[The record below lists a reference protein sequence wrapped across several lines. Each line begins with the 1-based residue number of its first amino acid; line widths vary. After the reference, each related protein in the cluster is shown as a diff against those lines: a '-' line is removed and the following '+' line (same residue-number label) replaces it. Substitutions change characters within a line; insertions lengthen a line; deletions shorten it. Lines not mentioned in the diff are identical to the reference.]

1 MVQELINAFLTKVS
15 ALQKVPPIK
24 LNPQQDSNPW
34 KWGMFENLKLNNLL
48 FQKKILTIP
57 KLSATRNVT
66 LWNSFGGEG
75 VVLGPHLLLH
85 HLLWLKVE
93 NKRVLVEIKH
103 LFSSIICN

>member
-1 MVQELINAFLTKVS
+1 MET
-15 ALQKVPPIK
+15 
-24 LNPQQDSNPW
+24 PQ
-34 KWGMFENLKLNNLL
+34 WGMFENLKLNNLL

-57 KLSATRNVT
+57 KLSATRNFT

-93 NKRVLVEIKH
+93 NKRVVVEIKH
-103 LFSSIICN
+103 LFFNNLQLNYLPGS

>member
-1 MVQELINAFLTKVS
+1 MET
-15 ALQKVPPIK
+15 
-24 LNPQQDSNPW
+24 PQ
-34 KWGMFENLKLNNLL
+34 WGMFENLKLNNLL

-57 KLSATRNVT
+57 KLSATRNFT

-93 NKRVLVEIKH
+93 IKE
-103 LFSSIICN
+103 LWLKLSIFLLQ

>member
-1 MVQELINAFLTKVS
+1 MET
-15 ALQKVPPIK
+15 
-24 LNPQQDSNPW
+24 PQ
-34 KWGMFENLKLNNLL
+34 WGMFENLKLNNLL

-57 KLSATRNVT
+57 KLSATRNFT

-85 HLLWLKVE
+85 HLLWLKEE
-93 NKRVLVEIKH
+93 NKRVLVEIKL